1 MKIQIH
7 YTFLVYKKSLE
18 SDIKGDTSGCFER
31 LLISLCQGMRDE
43 TPVVNP
49 AQVATDVLALFQA
62 GNFTNSPAVSL

>member
-1 MKIQIH
+1 M
-7 YTFLVYKKSLE
+7 YKKSLE

-62 GNFTNSPAVSL
+62 GKILSILQQ